1 MNDDALER
9 QLAARNPRTGQL
21 DYQFTAA
28 SKSAI
33 KATTERLRKNQSKW
47 RDAGIE
53 HRIAVIKRWQAAM
66 HLERTAIVGALQQ
79 DTGRIMLADQ
89 EFEGL
94 HKSIDRWCSQAPA
107 LLAPSKQAAV
117 AMPNVEIHGAT
128 SPYQVLG
135 AISPW
140 NFPLL
145 LSFIDVIPALLA
157 GCSAV
162 IKPSEVTP
170 RFAVPI
176 ARSIAAVEELA
187 AVLTIMPGDG
197 LTGQA
202 LIDLVDVVAF
212 TGSVATGRKVAA
224 AAAQQFIP
232 TYLELGGKDPAIVL
246 EGSDLERA
254 TTAILRAS
262 IAGTGQACQSL
273 ERLYVAQADH
283 DRFIQLLTDKAKAA
297 TLSKDNPNQGIVGPL
312 IFDRQADI
320 IQQHLDDAVQKGAVI
335 YCGGKVEDDS
345 GAKWIAPT
353 VLGNVDH
360 SMLLMTEET
369 FGPIMPVMAFD
380 SATQAV
386 ALANDTCFGLSAAVF
401 GKNDE
406 AALIVAKQINAG
418 GISVNDAG
426 LTSMVFETEKSAFG
440 YSGMGPSRVGASGLT
455 RFLRQQ
461 SLYVNRG
468 DVLPVT
474 IFSEQLI
481 QPNLIQGI
489 DNE

>member
-1 MNDDALER
+1 MNEDALER
-9 QLAARNPRTGQL
+9 QIKARNPRTGQL

-28 SKSAI
+28 SKHAI
-33 KATTERLRKNQSKW
+33 KATIDSLRENQPKW
-47 RDAGIE
+47 RDAGIKY
-53 HRIAVIKRWQAAM
+53 RIEVIKRWQASM
-66 HLERTAIVGALQQ
+66 RLERANIVSALQN
-79 DTGRIMLADQ
+79 DTGRLMLADQ

-94 HKSIDRWCSQAPA
+94 QKSIDSWCSQAPT
-107 LLAPSKQAAV
+107 LLEPYKQAAV
-117 AMPNVEIHGAT
+117 AMPNVEIHGET
-128 SPYQVLG
+128 SPYQILG

-170 RFAVPI
+170 RFAVPV
-176 ARSIAAVEELA
+176 ARSIAAVEELD

-202 LIDLVDVVAF
+202 LIDSVDVVAF
-212 TGSVATGRKVAA
+212 TGSVTTGKKVAI
-224 AAAQQFIP
+224 AAAQKFIP
-232 TYLELGGKDPAIVL
+232 AYLELGGKDPAIVL
-246 EGSDLERA
+246 EGADLDRA

-262 IAGTGQACQSL
+262 IVATGQACQSL

-283 DRFIQLLTDKAKAA
+283 DEFIQLLTEKAMAA
-297 TLSKDNPNQGIVGPL
+297 TLTKDDPNKGIVGPL
-312 IFDRQADI
+312 IFSLQAAV
-320 IQQHLDDAVQKGAVI
+320 IQQHLDDALQKGAII
-335 YCGGKVEDDS
+335 YCGGKIEDHR

-360 SMLLMTEET
+360 SMLIMTEET
-369 FGPIMPVMAFD
+369 FGPIMPVMAFC
-380 SATQAV
+380 SPEQAV
-386 ALANDTCFGLSAAVF
+386 ALANDTSYGLSAAVF
-401 GKNDE
+401 GKDE
-406 AALIVAKQINAG
+406 ESALSVAKQINAG
-418 GISVNDAG
+418 GISINDAG

-440 YSGMGPSRVGASGLT
+440 YSGMGPSRVGGSGLT

-468 DVLPVT
+468 DVLPITVY
-474 IFSEQLI
+474 SEQPI
-481 QPNLIQGI
+481 
-489 DNE
+489 

>member
-9 QLAARNPRTGQL
+9 QIEARNPRTGQL

-33 KATTERLRKNQSKW
+33 KAATERLRKNQSKW

-94 HKSIDRWCSQAPA
+94 HRSIDRWCSQAPA

-202 LIDLVDVVAF
+202 LIDSVDVVAF
-212 TGSVATGRKVAA
+212 TGSVATGKKVAI
-224 AAAQQFIP
+224 AAAQKFIP
-232 TYLELGGKDPAIVL
+232 AYLELGGKDPAIVL
-246 EGSDLERA
+246 EGSDLDSA

-262 IAGTGQACQSL
+262 IVATGQACQ
-273 ERLYVAQADH
+273 
-283 DRFIQLLTDKAKAA
+283 
-297 TLSKDNPNQGIVGPL
+297 
-312 IFDRQADI
+312 
-320 IQQHLDDAVQKGAVI
+320 
-335 YCGGKVEDDS
+335 
-345 GAKWIAPT
+345 
-353 VLGNVDH
+353 
-360 SMLLMTEET
+360 
-369 FGPIMPVMAFD
+369 
-380 SATQAV
+380 
-386 ALANDTCFGLSAAVF
+386 
-401 GKNDE
+401 
-406 AALIVAKQINAG
+406 
-418 GISVNDAG
+418 
-426 LTSMVFETEKSAFG
+426 
-440 YSGMGPSRVGASGLT
+440 
-455 RFLRQQ
+455 
-461 SLYVNRG
+461 
-468 DVLPVT
+468 
-474 IFSEQLI
+474 
-481 QPNLIQGI
+481 
-489 DNE
+489 

>member
-9 QLAARNPRTGQL
+9 QIEARNPRTGQL

-33 KATTERLRKNQSKW
+33 KAATERLRKNQSKW

-66 HLERTAIVGALQQ
+66 HLERSAIVGALQQ

-94 HKSIDRWCSQAPA
+94 HRSIDRWCSQAPA

-202 LIDLVDVVAF
+202 LIDSVDVVAF
-212 TGSVATGRKVAA
+212 TGSVATGKKVAI
-224 AAAQQFIP
+224 AAAQKFIP
-232 TYLELGGKDPAIVL
+232 AYLELGGKDPAIVL
-246 EGSDLERA
+246 EGSDLDRA

-262 IAGTGQACQSL
+262 IVATGQACQSL

-283 DRFIQLLTDKAKAA
+283 DEFIQLLTEKAMAA
-297 TLSKDNPNQGIVGPL
+297 TLTKDDPNKGIVGPL
-312 IFDRQADI
+312 IFSLQAAV
-320 IQQHLDDAVQKGAVI
+320 IQQHLDDALQKGAII
-335 YCGGKVEDDS
+335 YCGGKIEDHR

-360 SMLLMTEET
+360 SMLIMTEET
-369 FGPIMPVMAFD
+369 FGPIMPVMAFC
-380 SATQAV
+380 SPEQAV
-386 ALANDTCFGLSAAVF
+386 ALANDTSYGLSAAVF
-401 GKNDE
+401 GKDDE
-406 AALIVAKQINAG
+406 SALSVAKQINAG
-418 GISVNDAG
+418 GISINDAG

-440 YSGMGPSRVGASGLT
+440 YSGMGPSRVGGSGLT
-455 RFLRQQ
+455 RFLRQK
-461 SLYVNRG
+461 SLYVKRG

-474 IFSEQLI
+474 IFSEQ
-481 QPNLIQGI
+481 PK
-489 DNE
+489 